1 MAKKQPKKG
10 APFTAV
16 LGRFNSN
23 LWHFYVPVTTAQAQ
37 LFVTGKD
44 RRVLCSLNGTEPFA
58 CALMPDGQ
66 GDFFIN
72 INKAL
77 RTKLKLREGDSIT
90 VALTK
95 DESEYGMPVPE
106 ELQELWQQDDEGRE
120 MFHSLTPGKQRTL
133 IYMVANAKSSQ
144 VRLRRALGILNHLK
158 ATGGTIHYKQLQ
170 EEIRNTL

>member
-1 MAKKQPKKG
+1 MAKKQPQK
-10 APFTAV
+10 AALFTAV

-23 LWHFYVPVTTAQAQ
+23 LWHFYVPVTAKQAQ
-37 LFVTGKD
+37 PFVAGKD
-44 RRVLCSLNGTEPFA
+44 RRVLCSLNKTEPFA

-72 INKAL
+72 INKSL
-77 RTKLKLREGDSIT
+77 RTRLKLKEGDSVTIS
-90 VALTK
+90 LTK

-120 MFHSLTPGKQRTL
+120 IFHTLTPGKQRTL
-133 IYMVANAKSSQ
+133 IYIVANAKSSQ

-158 ATGGTIHYKQLQ
+158 ATGGIIHYKQMQ
-170 EEIRNTL
+170 EEIKNTL